1 MSKSK
6 LEEGGLGVNAKTL
19 KNLAKTSIYTNIK
32 DMKQSQL
39 FTKTQKDALKDEV
52 SINAQLLIRA
62 GFIDKLMA
70 GVYTFLPLGLRV
82 MAKIENIIRE
92 EINKIGG
99 QEVFMPALQPKE
111 NWLKTGRWDAMDDL
125 YRVKDAAGK
134 EFALGP
140 THEEVVVPLAQKYSN
155 SYKDFP
161 FYVYQFQNKFRM
173 ELRAKSGILRGR
185 EFLMKDLYSFH
196 LSEEDFNDYYEKAA
210 KTYEKIFQRA
220 GIGDKT
226 YKTFASGGSFSKY
239 SHEYQTVTPAGEDTI
254 HICNKC
260 GLAINEEIKAETEA
274 CPNCKGTDFRKEKAI
289 EVGNIFNLKNKFTK
303 PFDFKIKDE
312 KGEDREVIMGCYG
325 IGLSRLM
332 GTVVEVHHDDK
343 GMIWPESLAPFKV
356 HLLVIGSQSAVHS
369 EAEKI
374 YADLQKK
381 NIEVLL
387 DDREVT
393 AGQKFADSDLIGIP
407 YRVVISEKSLQSGGA
422 ELKKRSGEKSEVVKV
437 KELIKNLKK

>member
-1 MSKSK
+1 MR
-6 LEEGGLGVNAKTL
+6 
-19 KNLAKTSIYTNIK
+19 
-32 DMKQSQL
+32 QSQL

-52 SINAQLLIRA
+52 SVNAQLLIRA
-62 GFIDKLMA
+62 GFVDKLMA

-82 MAKIENIIRE
+82 MTKIENIIRE

-99 QEVFMPALQPKE
+99 QEVFMPTLQPKE
-111 NWLKTGRWDAMDDL
+111 SWMKTGRWDAMDDL
-125 YRVKDAAGK
+125 YKVKDAGGK

-140 THEEVVVPLAQKYSN
+140 THEEVVVPLAQKYIN

-161 FYVYQFQNKFRM
+161 FYIYQFQNKFRM

-196 LSEEDFNDYYEKAA
+196 LNEEDFNDYYEKAA

-260 GLAINEEIKAETEA
+260 GLAINEEIRAETET

-312 KGEDREVIMGCYG
+312 KGEDKEVIMGCYG

-332 GTVVEVHHDDK
+332 GTVVEVYHDDK
-343 GMIWPESLAPFKV
+343 GMIWPESVAPFKV
-356 HLLVIGSQSAVHS
+356 HLISLGKNE

-381 NIEVLL
+381 NIEVLF

-393 AGQKFADSDLIGIP
+393 AGQKFADADIIGIP
-407 YRVVISEKSLQSGGA
+407 YRIVISEKSLQAGGA
-422 ELKKRSGEKSEVVKV
+422 ELKKRSEDESEIIKIKDLIEK
-437 KELIKNLKK
+437 LK